1 MQALEKQLEAIDSA
15 FVQEDE
21 DMEDLK
27 KIQAILENTHFGL
40 KDLKWMAS
48 LFYSFSSCRPTS
60 FVVIFF
66 CEPSH
71 LYIYIY
77 ITEALEVPT
86 ISMLSLFFLKEF
98 FLFYLFKFNFFKRIT
113 QLYSIY
119 ISPDSPP
126 REELPLSLN
135 L

>member
-77 ITEALEVPT
+77 IYNRSLRSSYNFHVIT
-86 ISMLSLFFLKEF
+86 I
-98 FLFYLFKFNFFKRIT
+98 FFKRI
-113 QLYSIY
+113 LFILF
-119 ISPDSPP
+119 I
-126 REELPLSLN
+126 
-135 L
+135 

>member
-77 ITEALEVPT
+77 I
-86 ISMLSLFFLKEF
+86 
-98 FLFYLFKFNFFKRIT
+98 Y
-113 QLYSIY
+113 IY
-119 ISPDSPP
+119 I
-126 REELPLSLN
+126 
-135 L
+135 